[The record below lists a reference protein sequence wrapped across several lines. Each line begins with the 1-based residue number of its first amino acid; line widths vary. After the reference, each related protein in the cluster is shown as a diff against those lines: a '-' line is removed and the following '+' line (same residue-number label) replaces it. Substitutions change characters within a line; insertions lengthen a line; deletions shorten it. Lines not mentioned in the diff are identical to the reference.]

1 MMIAVRNWL
10 YTCFIEL
17 RRHVVDVVM
26 SSGSLP
32 DYFGRQLADTNCR
45 PGNRMNQSLS
55 FASIAIHNSLN
66 HTIYCVA
73 YGIYM
78 RTSAYYR
85 YIRIEINQFI
95 PDRSSP

>member
-45 PGNRMNQSLS
+45 PGNRMNHCLSPPSLFTTHSTTQSIVWPTVYTCELLHITVT
-55 FASIAIHNSLN
+55 F
-66 HTIYCVA
+66 V
-73 YGIYM
+73 
-78 RTSAYYR
+78 
-85 YIRIEINQFI
+85 
-95 PDRSSP
+95 